1 MTSRPTRRPIWPNAA
16 SSKTSIK
23 GNITLADQYKS
34 IKTVLPRGVAIWP
47 SLNTPDTK
55 WNAAGVYATRLAF
68 SADDPALIPLR
79 EKVSGLIAERLDEEK
94 AKLIA
99 AGKKGLVS
107 KLRTADPFKVEV
119 DDETG
124 DETGRIILNAKMTAT
139 GISKKTQK
147 PWTRKPAIFNAA
159 GVVLKNPPMI
169 GSGSEL
175 KVSVELSPYFV
186 AKDQEVGVSFRM
198 EAVQVLKL
206 VQFGARDASAFG
218 FASEEGDDISDQTSD
233 FADETSNGATD
244 EDL

>member
-1 MTSRPTRRPIWPNAA
+1 M
-16 SSKTSIK
+16 
-23 GNITLADQYKS
+23 ADQFKS

-47 SLNTPDTK
+47 SLNTADTK
-55 WNAAGVYATRLAF
+55 WKAEGVYSTRLAF
-68 SADDPALIPLR
+68 DADDPKLVPLR
-79 EKVSGLIAERLDEEK
+79 AQVEDLIAERLEEEK

-107 KLRTADPFKVEV
+107 KLKTADPFKVEL

-124 DETGRIILNAKMTAT
+124 DETGRIIINAKMNAS
-139 GISKKTQK
+139 GISKKTGK
-147 PWTRKPAIFNAA
+147 PWQRKPAIFNAA

-175 KVSVELSPYFV
+175 KVSVDLRPYFV
-186 AKDQEVGVSFRM
+186 AKDQEVGVSFSM

-218 FASEEGDDISDQTSD
+218 FASEEGDDIADLTSD
-233 FADETSNGATD
+233 FADERGGSAGNDD